1 MTDPTLI
8 AQADAAE
15 PATAAPATAAPATAA
30 PATTAPATAVPATV
44 EPVAVEPVAVEPET
58 AEKIAENVTETLSPI
73 VAHLQELYTILY
85 YQLFSYQGPM
95 QLAVTAAVAVASFL
109 LRDYAKLVFDH
120 IWREEKFPVFDRLRR
135 VLRGLMPFAA
145 CIIGL
150 WIATLVLT
158 GFSINHYVVRIAA
171 SLLNAW
177 IFIRIFSSA
186 VSDPFWSKAF
196 AIGMWLIA
204 ALSIMRLLNPTI
216 AMLDSIGTTIGGTKV
231 TAYLVL
237 KGGLTAAILL
247 WTASAGSK
255 VLQARVSSSRNL
267 TPSVQVLI
275 SQLGRFTLLFLAVV
289 IALNV
294 VGIDLTA
301 LAVFSGAV
309 GVGIG
314 FGLQKIVSNLIS
326 GIILLMDRSIKPGDV
341 VELVGTYGWVASLGA
356 RYTSVRTRDGTE
368 HLIPNEE
375 FIINRVVNWTHS
387 DKTVRRKVMVGV
399 HYDSDVPKAM
409 ELMLEATQGIKRIVA
424 IPAPT
429 VLLRNFGDS
438 SVDLETRFWI
448 SDPANGVSNVASEYL
463 LAVWRE
469 FHKHGIEIPYP
480 QRDLHLKT
488 SAPLSLE
495 QSADKD
501 GPTPIASFNE
511 NADPDIVEDIRL
523 IAMEDERILRINEV
537 VTVPTSSDEILLNL
551 SLDFTDTLD
560 SVQVEQAV
568 SDLETSIKASHPNIG
583 RIFIE
588 AQNWRAHLADKSR
601 TSTKAS
607 KTKKR

>member
-1 MTDPTLI
+1 MFVRPNNWDQVRMTNPILI

-15 PATAAPATAAPATAA
+15 PATVAP
-30 PATTAPATAVPATV
+30 VTV
-44 EPVAVEPVAVEPET
+44 APET
-58 AEKIAENVTETLSPI
+58 TEKIAESVTESLSPI
-73 VAHLQELYTILY
+73 VAHLQELYTVLY
-85 YQLFSYQGPM
+85 YQLFSYQGPL
-95 QLAVTAAVAVASFL
+95 QLAVIAGVALVSFL
-109 LRDYAKLVFDH
+109 LRNYAKSGFDR
-120 IWREEKFPVFDRLRR
+120 IWRTGRFPVFGRLRLI
-135 VLRGLMPFAA
+135 LRGLMPFAV
-145 CIIGL
+145 CIVGL

-158 GFSINHYVVRIAA
+158 GFSISHYVVRIAA

-186 VSDPFWSKAF
+186 VSDPFWSKTF

-231 TAYLVL
+231 TAYLIL

-289 IALNV
+289 IALNT

-341 VELVGTYGWVASLGA
+341 VELTDTYGWVASLGA

-387 DKTVRRKVMVGV
+387 DKTIRRKVMVGV

-409 ELMLEATQGIKRIVA
+409 ELMLEATKGIERIVA
-424 IPAPT
+424 DPKPT

-448 SDPANGVSNVASEYL
+448 VDPANGVSNVASEYL
-463 LAVWRE
+463 LAVWRL

-488 SAPLSLE
+488 SLPIGLQ
-495 QSADKD
+495 QSA
-501 GPTPIASFNE
+501 SQ
-511 NADPDIVEDIRL
+511 V
-523 IAMEDERILRINEV
+523 
-537 VTVPTSSDEILLNL
+537 SS
-551 SLDFTDTLD
+551 
-560 SVQVEQAV
+560 AP
-568 SDLETSIKASHPNIG
+568 A
-583 RIFIE
+583 R
-588 AQNWRAHLADKSR
+588 
-601 TSTKAS
+601 
-607 KTKKR
+607 KTGKG

>member
-1 MTDPTLI
+1 MTNSFLI
-8 AQADAAE
+8 AEADI
-15 PATAAPATAAPATAA
+15 
-30 PATTAPATAVPATV
+30 V
-44 EPVAVEPVAVEPET
+44 EPTTVQPET
-58 AEKIAENVTETLSPI
+58 AEKIAENVTQSLSPI
-73 VAHLQELYTILY
+73 IAHLQELYSILY
-85 YQLFSYQGPM
+85 YQLFSYQGPL
-95 QLAVTAAVAVASFL
+95 QLAVIAAIAVVSFL
-109 LRDYAKLVFDH
+109 LRNHSKSAFDH
-120 IWREEKFPVFDRLRR
+120 IWRQGQFPVFDRLRR
-135 VLRGLMPFAA
+135 VLRNLMPFAV
-145 CIIGL
+145 CIAGL
-150 WIATLVLT
+150 WVATLVLT

-177 IFIRIFSSA
+177 ILIRVFSSA
-186 VSDPFWSKAF
+186 VSDPFWSRAF
-196 AIGMWLIA
+196 AISMWLIA

-216 AMLDSIGTTIGGTKV
+216 AMLDSIGTSIGGTKV

-247 WTASAGSK
+247 WTASVGSK

-267 TPSVQVLI
+267 TPSVQMLI

-309 GVGIG
+309 GVGVG

-341 VELVGTYGWVASLGA
+341 VELTGTYGWVASLGA

-368 HLIPNEE
+368 HLIPNED

-387 DKTVRRKVMVGV
+387 DKTIRRKVMVGV

-409 ELMLEATQGIKRIVA
+409 QIMLDATKGIERIVA
-424 IPAPT
+424 EPKPS

-448 SDPANGVSNVASEYL
+448 VDPANGVSNVASEYL

-488 SAPLSLE
+488 TTPLSL
-495 QSADKD
+495 QQTADKD
-501 GPTPIASFNE
+501 EASPLASCGDADSDIA
-511 NADPDIVEDIRL
+511 EDIRL

-537 VTVPTSSDEILLNL
+537 LTVAVNPEETLLNI
-551 SLDFTDTLD
+551 SLNLVDTLN
-560 SVQVEQAV
+560 SVRVEQAV
-568 SDLETSIKASHPNIG
+568 ADLEASIKASHPNIK
-583 RIFIE
+583 RIFTE
-588 AQNWRAHLADKSR
+588 VQDRQTHLADKVQ
-601 TSTKAS
+601 TSAKAG
-607 KTKKR
+607 KTKKG

>member
-1 MTDPTLI
+1 MTHPTLI
-8 AQADAAE
+8 AQADTAV
-15 PATAAPATAAPATAA
+15 PATAAPATAAPADTEPATVA
-30 PATTAPATAVPATV
+30 PATTAPATPA
-44 EPVAVEPVAVEPET
+44 AVEPVVVEPET
-58 AEKIAENVTETLSPI
+58 TEKIAENVTESLSPI

-85 YQLFSYQGPM
+85 YQLFSYQGPL
-95 QLAVTAAVAVASFL
+95 QLTVIAGIAAIAFL
-109 LRDYAKLVFDH
+109 MRDYAKTAFDH
-120 IWREEKFPVFDRLRR
+120 IWRKGRFPVFDRLRR
-135 VLRGLMPFAA
+135 VLRGLMPFAF
-145 CIIGL
+145 CIVGL

-158 GFSINHYVVRIAA
+158 GFSINNYVVKIAA

-186 VSDPFWSKAF
+186 VSDPFWSKVF
-196 AIGMWLIA
+196 AVCMWLIA

-216 AMLDSIGTTIGGTKV
+216 AMLDSIGTSIGGTKV
-231 TAYLVL
+231 TAYLIL

-247 WTASAGSK
+247 WLAAAGSK
-255 VLQARVSSSRNL
+255 VLQARVNSSRNL

-275 SQLGRFTLLFLAVV
+275 SQLGRFTFLFLAVV
-289 IALNV
+289 VALNS

-387 DKTVRRKVMVGV
+387 DSTTRRKVMVGV

-409 ELMLEATQGIKRIVA
+409 ELMLEATKGIKRIVA
-424 IPAPT
+424 DPKPT

-480 QRDLHLKT
+480 QRDLHLK
-488 SAPLSLE
+488 SPLPTGLE
-495 QSADKD
+495 QNASA
-501 GPTPIASFNE
+501 GGAAS
-511 NADPDIVEDIRL
+511 ARKG
-523 IAMEDERILRINEV
+523 
-537 VTVPTSSDEILLNL
+537 
-551 SLDFTDTLD
+551 
-560 SVQVEQAV
+560 
-568 SDLETSIKASHPNIG
+568 ETHASP
-583 RIFIE
+583 
-588 AQNWRAHLADKSR
+588 K
-601 TSTKAS
+601 
-607 KTKKR
+607 

>member
-1 MTDPTLI
+1 MTNSFLI
-8 AQADAAE
+8 AEADI
-15 PATAAPATAAPATAA
+15 
-30 PATTAPATAVPATV
+30 V
-44 EPVAVEPVAVEPET
+44 EPTTVQPET
-58 AEKIAENVTETLSPI
+58 AEKIAENVTQSLSPI
-73 VAHLQELYTILY
+73 IAHLQELYTILY
-85 YQLFSYQGPM
+85 YQLFSYQGPL
-95 QLAVTAAVAVASFL
+95 QLAVIAAIAVVSFL
-109 LRDYAKLVFDH
+109 LRNHSKSVFDH
-120 IWREEKFPVFDRLRR
+120 IWRQGQFPVFDRLRR
-135 VLRGLMPFAA
+135 VLRNLMPFAV
-145 CIIGL
+145 CIAGL
-150 WIATLVLT
+150 WVATLVLT

-177 IFIRIFSSA
+177 ILIRVFSSA
-186 VSDPFWSKAF
+186 VSDPFWSRAF
-196 AIGMWLIA
+196 AISMWLIA

-216 AMLDSIGTTIGGTKV
+216 AMLDSIGTSIGGTKV

-247 WTASAGSK
+247 WTASVGSK

-267 TPSVQVLI
+267 TPSVQMLI

-309 GVGIG
+309 GVGVG

-341 VELVGTYGWVASLGA
+341 VELTGTYGWVASLGA

-368 HLIPNEE
+368 HLIPNED

-387 DKTVRRKVMVGV
+387 DKTIRRKVMVGV

-409 ELMLEATQGIKRIVA
+409 QIMLDATKGIERIVA
-424 IPAPT
+424 EPKPS

-448 SDPANGVSNVASEYL
+448 VDPANGVSNVASEYL

-488 SAPLSLE
+488 TTPLSL
-495 QSADKD
+495 QQTADKD
-501 GPTPIASFNE
+501 EASPLASCGDADSDIA
-511 NADPDIVEDIRL
+511 EDIRL

-537 VTVPTSSDEILLNL
+537 LTVAVNPEETLLNI
-551 SLDFTDTLD
+551 SLNLVDTLN
-560 SVQVEQAV
+560 SVRVEQAV
-568 SDLETSIKASHPNIG
+568 ADLEASIKASHPNIK
-583 RIFIE
+583 RIFTE
-588 AQNWRAHLADKSR
+588 VQDRQTHLADKVQ
-601 TSTKAS
+601 TSAKAG
-607 KTKKR
+607 KTKKG

>member
-1 MTDPTLI
+1 MTYTLLI
-8 AQADAAE
+8 AQADIPVTDTANKLVETDTTEKLAA
-15 PATAAPATAAPATAA
+15 
-30 PATTAPATAVPATV
+30 
-44 EPVAVEPVAVEPET
+44 
-58 AEKIAENVTETLSPI
+58 NVTETLSPI
-73 VAHLQELYTILY
+73 AAHLQELYTILY
-85 YQLFSYQGPM
+85 YQLFSYQGPL
-95 QLAVTAAVAVASFL
+95 QLGIIAAIAVVSFL
-109 LRDYAKLVFDH
+109 LRNYARAFFDR
-120 IWREEKFPVFDRLRR
+120 IWRQGRFPVFDRLRQ
-135 VLRGLMPFAA
+135 VLCGLMPFAV
-145 CIIGL
+145 CIVGL

-177 IFIRIFSSA
+177 ILIRIFSSA

-196 AIGMWLIA
+196 AVGMWLIA

-247 WTASAGSK
+247 WAASAGSK
-255 VLQARVSSSRNL
+255 ILQSRVSNSQNL

-289 IALNV
+289 VALNV

-341 VELVGTYGWVASLGA
+341 VELGDTYGWVASLGA

-375 FIINRVVNWTHS
+375 FIINRVVNWSHS
-387 DKTVRRKVMVGV
+387 DKAIRRKVMVGV
-399 HYDSDVPKAM
+399 HYDTDVPKAM
-409 ELMLEATQGIKRIVA
+409 ELMLEATRGIKRIVA
-424 IPAPT
+424 DPEPR

-448 SDPANGVSNVASEYL
+448 VDPANGVSNVASEYL
-463 LAVWRE
+463 LAVWHE
-469 FHKHGIEIPYP
+469 FRKHGIEIPYP

-488 SAPLSLE
+488 SLPIGLQPSASQAGSAP
-495 QSADKD
+495 A
-501 GPTPIASFNE
+501 
-511 NADPDIVEDIRL
+511 R
-523 IAMEDERILRINEV
+523 
-537 VTVPTSSDEILLNL
+537 
-551 SLDFTDTLD
+551 
-560 SVQVEQAV
+560 
-568 SDLETSIKASHPNIG
+568 
-583 RIFIE
+583 
-588 AQNWRAHLADKSR
+588 
-601 TSTKAS
+601 
-607 KTKKR
+607 KTRKG

>member
-1 MTDPTLI
+1 MTNSFLI
-8 AQADAAE
+8 AEADI
-15 PATAAPATAAPATAA
+15 
-30 PATTAPATAVPATV
+30 V
-44 EPVAVEPVAVEPET
+44 EPTTVQPET
-58 AEKIAENVTETLSPI
+58 AEKIAENVTQSLSPI
-73 VAHLQELYTILY
+73 IAHLQELYTILY
-85 YQLFSYQGPM
+85 YQLFSYQGPL
-95 QLAVTAAVAVASFL
+95 QLAVIAAIAVVSFL
-109 LRDYAKLVFDH
+109 LRNHSKSAFDH
-120 IWREEKFPVFDRLRR
+120 IWRQGQFPVFDRLRR
-135 VLRGLMPFAA
+135 VLRNLMPFAV
-145 CIIGL
+145 CIAGL
-150 WIATLVLT
+150 WVATLVLT

-177 IFIRIFSSA
+177 ILIRVFSSA
-186 VSDPFWSKAF
+186 VSDPFWSRAF
-196 AIGMWLIA
+196 AISMWLIA

-216 AMLDSIGTTIGGTKV
+216 AMLDSIGTSIGGTKV

-247 WTASAGSK
+247 WTASVGSK

-267 TPSVQVLI
+267 TPSVQMLI

-309 GVGIG
+309 GVGVG

-341 VELVGTYGWVASLGA
+341 VELTGTYGWVASLGA

-368 HLIPNEE
+368 HLIPNED

-387 DKTVRRKVMVGV
+387 DKTIRRKVMVGV

-409 ELMLEATQGIKRIVA
+409 QIMLDATKGIERIVA
-424 IPAPT
+424 EPKPS

-448 SDPANGVSNVASEYL
+448 VDPANGVSNVASEYL

-488 SAPLSLE
+488 TTPLSL
-495 QSADKD
+495 QQTADKD
-501 GPTPIASFNE
+501 EASPLASCGDADSDIA
-511 NADPDIVEDIRL
+511 EDIRL

-537 VTVPTSSDEILLNL
+537 LTVAVNPEETLLNI
-551 SLDFTDTLD
+551 SLNLVDTLN
-560 SVQVEQAV
+560 SVRVEQAV
-568 SDLETSIKASHPNIG
+568 ADLEASIKASHPNIK
-583 RIFIE
+583 RIFTE
-588 AQNWRAHLADKSR
+588 VQDRQTHLADKVQ
-601 TSTKAS
+601 TSAKAG
-607 KTKKR
+607 KTKKG

>member
-1 MTDPTLI
+1 MTNSLLI
-8 AQADAAE
+8 AEAAI
-15 PATAAPATAAPATAA
+15 
-30 PATTAPATAVPATV
+30 V
-44 EPVAVEPVAVEPET
+44 EPSIVETET
-58 AEKIAENVTETLSPI
+58 AEKIAETVTESLSPI
-73 VAHLQELYTILY
+73 IAHLQELYTILY

-95 QLAVTAAVAVASFL
+95 QLAVIAAVAVASFL
-109 LRDYAKLVFDH
+109 LRNYSKSAFDH
-120 IWREEKFPVFDRLRR
+120 IWRQGKFPVFDRLRR
-135 VLRGLMPFAA
+135 VLRDLMPFAF
-145 CIIGL
+145 CIVGL
-150 WIATLVLT
+150 WLATIVLT

-186 VSDPFWSKAF
+186 VSDPFWSRAF
-196 AIGMWLIA
+196 AISMWLIA

-216 AMLDSIGTTIGGTKV
+216 AMLDSIGTSVGGTKV

-247 WTASAGSK
+247 WTASVGSK
-255 VLQARVSSSRNL
+255 VLQARVSSSSNL
-267 TPSVQVLI
+267 TPSVQMLI

-309 GVGIG
+309 GVGVG

-341 VELVGTYGWVASLGA
+341 VELTDTYGWVASLGA

-387 DKTVRRKVMVGV
+387 DKTIRRKVMVGV

-409 ELMLEATQGIKRIVA
+409 QIMLEATKGIERIVDV
-424 IPAPT
+424 PKPT

-448 SDPANGVSNVASEYL
+448 IDPANGVSNVASEYL
-463 LAVWRE
+463 LAVWRA

-488 SAPLSLE
+488 TTPLSLQPSTDNDE
-495 QSADKD
+495 APPLASRD
-501 GPTPIASFNE
+501 GH
-511 NADPDIVEDIRL
+511 ADPHIVEDIRL
-523 IAMEDERILRINEV
+523 IARDDKRILRINEV
-537 VTVPTSSDEILLNL
+537 LTIAVNLDDTMLNI
-551 SLDFTDTLD
+551 SLDFVDTLN
-560 SVQVEQAV
+560 SLQVEQAV
-568 SDLETSIKASHPNIG
+568 SDLEAGIKASHPNIS

-588 AQNWRAHLADKSR
+588 ARDRQTHPADKSNP
-601 TSTKAS
+601 SAKAE
-607 KTKKR
+607 KTKKG